1 MKIALAQ
8 MNSRSEVEANLASLT
23 RYCREAASAGAV
35 MLFAPEYSLC
45 VTPDPALALNGK
57 DEFIIST
64 LSTIAAECRLWLHAG
79 SVQLAAA
86 DASDLRRANASLVFS
101 PDGRLIAR
109 YDKVHLFEA
118 SLADGESWRE
128 ADIYAPG
135 DRLVTVATPL
145 GLLGLAT
152 CYDVRFPALFDA
164 YSNVPVDAITVP
176 AAFTAQTGHAHWHV
190 LLRAR
195 AIETQAF
202 VIAAAQVGQHDDGRQ
217 TYGHSMVIDPWG
229 SVLLDMKEDIGIGL
243 CDIDL
248 SQLAHTR
255 RQIPALMNKVQ
266 FRGPQKED

>member
-8 MNSRSEVEANLASLT
+8 MNSGLEVTANLETLT
-23 RYCREAASAGAV
+23 GHCREAAASGAV

-45 VTPDPALALNGK
+45 VTPDPAMALADK
-57 DEFIIST
+57 DEHVIDT
-64 LSTIAAECRLWLHAG
+64 LGAITKECGLWLHAG

-101 PDGRLIAR
+101 PDGELVAR

-118 SLADGESWRE
+118 SLAGGESYRE
-128 ADIYAPG
+128 ADVYAPG
-135 DRLVTVATPL
+135 DRLVTVSTPL

-152 CYDVRFPALFDA
+152 CYDVRFPAVFNA
-164 YSNVPVDAITVP
+164 YSNVPVDVIAVP
-176 AAFTAQTGHAHWHV
+176 AAFTAQTGRAHWHV

-202 VIAAAQVGQHDDGRQ
+202 VIAAAQVGEHNDGRQ
-217 TYGHSMVIDPWG
+217 TYGHSVVIDPWG
-229 SVLLDMKEDIGIGL
+229 SVLLDMEEDIGLGF

-248 SQLAHTR
+248 TQLSHTR
-255 RQIPALMNKVQ
+255 RQIPALNNKAK
-266 FRGPQKED
+266 FRGPSDDY